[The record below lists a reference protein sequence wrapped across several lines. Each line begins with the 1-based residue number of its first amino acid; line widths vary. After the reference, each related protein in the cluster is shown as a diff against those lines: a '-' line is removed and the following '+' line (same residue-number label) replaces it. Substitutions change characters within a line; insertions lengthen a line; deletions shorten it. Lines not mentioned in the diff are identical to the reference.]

1 MLCYNYFEVR
11 RMLKIAIIDTVGL
24 TYDGNTLK
32 NRGLGGSESA
42 VILISKELVKVGFNV
57 TVYNNCID
65 SQASPGVYDGV
76 RFIDHTQTDQFE
88 DSYDVVISSRSV
100 FPFFPGS
107 IYRFIPNS
115 KWKVLWMHD
124 TFCKGDENLEEMV
137 VAGFINEVFTLSDFH
152 TNYTLNNEHGKKRM
166 FDVLKHK
173 NFQTRNGAVKYID
186 EVDLSKKDPNHFVYN
201 ASVTKGLKPL
211 LQLVWPDVKR
221 LIPGAHLTVIGGF
234 YRFRDGSEPDAQEKD
249 LITFKEDERYKQ
261 LGVTFTG
268 VIKQQE
274 IAEILANATYMIYP
288 SDFPE
293 TFGISTLESLLYRT
307 PLLTSRFGAL
317 EETAIDLACYKLDY
331 PAVPNGLFPHI
342 NAIDQADKFI
352 KMTYAAYHNPY
363 LLMQKQNYC
372 DVVNDT
378 YSWGTVALQW
388 KQHLYMRL
396 GLFLPA
402 EEFREVS
409 RLNEK
414 VARIHGRRFN
424 NEVDR
429 RCYHSSGNQKIISV
443 ITPFYN
449 AENYIKNCIESVAQ
463 QDYDNYQLILVDDAS
478 TDKSYEVALQTI
490 KSLPQSIQNKISLTS
505 NESNKGAVYNHINV
519 LFNYVNEDDIVMLL
533 DGDDW
538 LVNNNTIFHLFN
550 DLYKHGAEFTYGSC
564 WSLVDNI
571 PLIAQD
577 YPKHVKEA
585 RSYRQHKFAWN
596 MPYTHL
602 RTFSRKLFNGV
613 SGDRFKD
620 ENGNW
625 LRAGGDGALFYEM
638 IERADPNKIVA
649 VKEIIYNYNDMNPIN
664 DYKVNA
670 NEQTKNA
677 GIILNRK

>member
-1 MLCYNYFEVR
+1 MVE
-11 RMLKIAIIDTVGL
+11 MLKIAIIDTVGL
-24 TYDGNTLK
+24 TYDGDTLS

-42 VILISKELVKVGFNV
+42 VILLSKELAKIGFNV

-65 SQASPGVYDGV
+65 SQATPGIYDKV
-76 RFIDHTQTDQFE
+76 TYIDHSQTHLFE
-88 DSYDVVISSRSV
+88 EEYDVVISSRSV

-107 IYRFIPNS
+107 IYKFISKS

-124 TFCKGDENLEEMV
+124 TFCKGDEHIEEMLMTGV
-137 VAGFINEVFTLSDFH
+137 INEVFTLSDFH
-152 TNYTLNNEHGKKRM
+152 TNYTLNNEHGNKRM

-186 EVDLSKKDPNHFVYN
+186 YVDVTKKDPNHFVYN

-211 LQLVWPDVKR
+211 LQHIWPDVKR
-221 LIPGAHLTVIGGF
+221 VIPDAHLTVIGGY

-249 LITFKEDERYKQ
+249 LINFREDERYKE
-261 LGVTFTG
+261 LAVTFTG
-268 VIKQQE
+268 VIKQRE

-288 SDFPE
+288 ADFPE
-293 TFGISTLESLLYRT
+293 TFGISSLESLLYKT
-307 PLLTSRFGAL
+307 PLITCRFGAL

-331 PAVPNGLFPHI
+331 PVVPNSLYRHI
-342 NAIDQADKFI
+342 NAVSQFDAFI
-352 KMTYAAYHNPY
+352 KMTYAAYNNPY

-372 DVVNDT
+372 DVVNET
-378 YSWGTVALQW
+378 YSWETVAKQW

-402 EEFREVS
+402 DEFREVS
-409 RLNEK
+409 RINEK

-429 RCYHSSGNQKIISV
+429 RCYRSSGNQLPITV

-449 AENYIKNCIESVAQ
+449 SESYIERCIRSVIS
-463 QDYDNYQLILVDDAS
+463 QDYDNYQFVLINDAS
-478 TDKSYEVALQTI
+478 TDGSARVANSVI
-490 KSLPQSIQNKISLTS
+490 ASLPKDIQSKFKFINRDE
-505 NESNKGAVYNHINV
+505 NRGAVFNHLTGIDS
-519 LFNYVNEDDIVMLL
+519 YTDKDSIVMLL

-538 LVNNNTIFHLFN
+538 LVNNNTIFHLYN
-550 DLYKHGAEFTYGSC
+550 DLYQQGAEFTYGSC

-577 YPKHVKEA
+577 YPYEVKRS
-585 RSYRQHKFAWN
+585 RSYRSHRFVWN

-613 SGDRFKD
+613 DINRFKD
-620 ENGNW
+620 QEGKW
-625 LRAGGDGALFYEM
+625 LKAGGDGALFYEM
-638 IERADPNKIVA
+638 IERANPDKVVA
-649 VKEIIYNYNDMNPIN
+649 VKEIIVNYNDTNPLN
-664 DYKVNA
+664 DYKINGDL
-670 NEQTKNA
+670 QTKNA
-677 GIILNRK
+677 QFILNRK

>member
-1 MLCYNYFEVR
+1 
-11 RMLKIAIIDTVGL
+11 MLKIAIIDTVGL

-42 VILISKELVKVGFNV
+42 VILMSKELVNIGFNV

-65 SQASPGVYDGV
+65 SQASPGIYDGV
-76 RFIDHTQTDQFE
+76 TYIDHTMLGKANELEIAETV
-88 DSYDVVISSRSV
+88 YDVVISSRSV

-107 IYRFIPNS
+107 IYKFIPKS

-124 TFCKGDENLEEMV
+124 TFCKGDELLEEMV
-137 VAGFINEVFTLSDFH
+137 VSGTINEVFTLSDFH

-173 NFQTRNGAVKYID
+173 NFMTRNGAVKYID
-186 EVDLSKKDPNHFVYN
+186 EVDLSKKDRNHFVYN

-211 LQLVWPDVKR
+211 LQYVWPDVKR
-221 LIPGAHLTVIGGF
+221 LIPDAHLTVIGGF
-234 YRFRDGSEPDAQEKD
+234 YRFRDGSAPDAQEKD
-249 LITFKEDERYKQ
+249 LINFANDERYKK

-274 IAEILANATYMIYP
+274 IAEILSNATFMIYP
-288 SDFPE
+288 ADFPE
-293 TFGISTLESLLYRT
+293 TFGISTLESLLYKT
-307 PLLTSRFGAL
+307 PLLTNRFGAL

-342 NAIDQADKFI
+342 NVADQADKFI

-372 DVVNDT
+372 DIVNDT
-378 YSWGTVALQW
+378 YSWATVALQW

-402 EEFREVS
+402 DEFRAAS

-414 VARIHGRRFN
+414 VARVHGRRFN

-463 QDYDNYQLILVDDAS
+463 QDYDNYQMILVDDAS
-478 TDKSYEVALQTI
+478 TDNSYEVALETI

-505 NESNKGAVYNHINV
+505 NETNKGAVFNHINV

-538 LVNNNTIFHLFN
+538 LVNNNTIFHLYN
-550 DLYKHGAEFTYGSC
+550 ELYRQGAEFTYGSC

-577 YPKHVKEA
+577 YPTHVKEQ
-585 RSYRQHKFAWN
+585 RSYRNHKFPWN

-602 RTFSRKLFNGV
+602 RTFTRKLFSRVDEN
-613 SGDRFKD
+613 RFKD
-620 ENGNW
+620 DEGNW

-638 IERADPNKIVA
+638 IERADPNKIIA
-649 VKEIIYNYNDMNPIN
+649 VKEIVCNYNDVNPLN

-670 NEQTKNA
+670 DQQNKNA
-677 GIILNRK
+677 KIILDRK

>member
-1 MLCYNYFEVR
+1 
-11 RMLKIAIIDTVGL
+11 MLKIAIIDTVGL
-24 TYDGNTLK
+24 TYDGNTLEK
-32 NRGLGGSESA
+32 RGLGGSESA
-42 VILISKELVKVGFNV
+42 VILISRELAKIGFDV

-65 SQASPGVYDGV
+65 SQAAPGTYDGV
-76 RFIDHTQTDQFE
+76 KFIDHTQTELFE
-88 DSYDVVISSRSV
+88 DEYDVVFSSRSV

-107 IYRFIPNS
+107 IYRFIPKS

-137 VAGFINEVFTLSDFH
+137 VSGVINEVFTLSDFH
-152 TNYTLNNEHGKKRM
+152 TNYTFNNEHGKKRM
-166 FDVLKHK
+166 FDVLKHR
-173 NFQTRNGAVKYID
+173 NFQTRNGAVKYIN

-211 LQLVWPDVKR
+211 LQLIWPDVKR
-221 LIPGAHLTVIGGF
+221 LIPEAHLTIVGGY
-234 YRFRDGSEPDAQEKD
+234 YRFRDGSEPDEQEKD
-249 LITFKEDERYKQ
+249 LVNFKEDEKYKQ

-274 IAEILANATYMIYP
+274 IAKILANATYMIYP
-288 SDFPE
+288 ADFPE
-293 TFGISTLESLLYRT
+293 TFGISTLESLLYKT
-307 PLLTSRFGAL
+307 PLITCRFGAL

-331 PAVPNGLFPHI
+331 PAVPNSVFPHI
-342 NAIDQADKFI
+342 DAYGQADAFI
-352 KMTYAAYHNPY
+352 KMTYAAYHTPY
-363 LLMQKQNYC
+363 LLQQKQNYC
-372 DVVNDT
+372 DVINDT
-378 YSWGTVALQW
+378 YSWATIALQW

-402 EEFREVS
+402 DDFRRVS

-429 RCYHSSGNQKIISV
+429 RCYHSSNNQLPISIV
-443 ITPFYN
+443 TPFYN
-449 AENYIKNCIESVAQ
+449 SEQYIERCIQSVVQ
-463 QDYDNYQLILVDDAS
+463 QEYENYQLILIDDAS
-478 TDKSYEVALQTI
+478 TDNSYNIALKTI
-490 KSLPQSIQNKISLTS
+490 KSLPQSIQNKIKLTS

-519 LFNYVNEDDIVMLL
+519 LLNYVKEDDIVMLL

-538 LVNNNTIFHLFN
+538 LVNNNTIFHLYN
-550 DLYKHGAEFTYGSC
+550 DLYQHGAEFTYGSC

-577 YPKHVKEA
+577 YPEAVKEKRA
-585 RSYRQHKFAWN
+585 YRNHKFAWN

-602 RTFSRKLFNGV
+602 RTFTKKLFNNIP
-613 SGDRFKD
+613 SERFKD
-620 ENGNW
+620 DQGNW

-638 IERADPNKIVA
+638 IERANPDKIVA
-649 VKEIIYNYNDMNPIN
+649 VKEIVCNYNDINPLN
-664 DYKVNA
+664 DYKING

-677 GIILNRK
+677 QLILNRK